1 MLQGPAPQ
9 MLTLNHSTSPTPHV
23 RIRGNGEVIR
33 REEFEQRKAAAEAVR
48 QARLNRRPKKLAS
61 QGKDL
66 GGCPLLQVG
75 LGYVCLGCRH

>member
-1 MLQGPAPQ
+1 MGAARR
-9 MLTLNHSTSPTPHV
+9 

-61 QGKDL
+61 QGTDL
-66 GGCPLLQVG
+66 EGCPLLQVG
-75 LGYVCLGCRH
+75 GCG